1 MIPWSAVAQ
10 HPLSLTCAAIA
21 GAWMSAVNPALAPF
35 MSAVAKV
42 FVGLL
47 QMAALPLMIVAIV
60 FGLKRWIEL
69 PAPITRVLKLIG
81 AGSVLV
87 LFAALMALLLAEISL
102 QIWRVNENDRA
113 TLGSLLDEAEQV
125 LEFALL
131 APSQGAPPLDS
142 TPLITS
148 NVFAALSSGALP
160 SILIIALIFGLAL
173 NKQEGSSA
181 LGMAT
186 QLEAIYR
193 TLESLISKLNLLLP
207 FAAWAMAGYA
217 IAGLSAPLI
226 SAMRAMLIPLALV
239 SASLIALCII
249 VLNLASKAGL
259 WSTVLAMSR
268 PICISLLSPSPA
280 SLIPAYID
288 ALSNRL
294 GFSRGIVELLIPTLP
309 VFLRLGEVV
318 YFTTL
323 LVFLCGIYQHPL
335 VGAEWLIVLAAAIL
349 AAAMAIHLQ
358 TGSLIMAAAIGFS
371 WLELPVE
378 AILPHLLVLE
388 VFSQGLRQAVSG
400 LCTCA
405 LIAVS
410 TADLESGP
418 RIDKPWGGG
427 PAESIWQIRLS
438 GSQSW
443 AMMALIFLAL
453 LFVFLMGMGLSLTG
467 SR

>member
-1 MIPWSAVAQ
+1 MIRWNAVAQ

-21 GAWMSAVNPALAPF
+21 GAWMSAVNPALAPL
-35 MSAVAKV
+35 MSAMAKI

-60 FGLKRWIEL
+60 FGLKRWLEL
-69 PAPITRVLKLIG
+69 PAPITRLLKLVG
-81 AGSVLV
+81 AGTVLV
-87 LFAALMALLLAEISL
+87 LFAAVLALLLAEISL
-102 QIWRVNENDRA
+102 QLWRINEHDRA
-113 TLGSLLDEAEQV
+113 TLGSLLDEAQQV

-131 APSQGAPPLDS
+131 APNQATSPLDS
-142 TPLITS
+142 MPLIAP
-148 NVFAALSSGALP
+148 NVFAALSNGALP
-160 SILIIALIFGLAL
+160 SILIITLIFGLAL
-173 NKQEGSSA
+173 NKQQGPAA

-193 TLESLISKLNLLLP
+193 TLESLISRLNLLLP
-207 FAAWAMAGYA
+207 LAAWAMAGYA
-217 IAGLSAPLI
+217 VAGVSAPLI
-226 SAMRAMLIPLALV
+226 SAMRALIIPLSLV
-239 SASLIALCII
+239 AAGLITLCLI
-249 VLNLASKAGL
+249 VLNIASKAGL
-259 WSTVLAMSR
+259 WTTVLAMSR

-318 YFTTL
+318 YFTSL
-323 LVFLCGIYQHPL
+323 LVFLCGVYQHPL
-335 VGAEWLIVLAAAIL
+335 VGADWLILISAAIL
-349 AAAMAIHLQ
+349 AAGLAIHLQ
-358 TGSLIMAAAIGFS
+358 TGSLVMAAAIGFS

-405 LIAVS
+405 LIAVT
-410 TADLESGP
+410 TADLDTSPQIGTPWIGTSEESV
-418 RIDKPWGGG
+418 
-427 PAESIWQIRLS
+427 WQIRLNS
-438 GSQSW
+438 AQSW
-443 AMMALIFLAL
+443 VTVALIFLAL
-453 LFVFLMGMGLSLTG
+453 LFVFMMGMSLSLTG
-467 SR
+467 AQ

>member
-1 MIPWSAVAQ
+1 VIRWNAAAQ

-21 GAWMSAVNPALAPF
+21 GAWMSAVNPALVPF
-35 MSAVAKV
+35 MSTVAKV

-60 FGLKRWIEL
+60 FGLKRWLEL
-69 PAPITRVLKLIG
+69 PGPITRLFKLVG
-81 AGSVLV
+81 AGAVLV
-87 LFAALMALLLAEISL
+87 LFAALLAFLLAEISL
-102 QIWRVNENDRA
+102 QVWRINEQDRT
-113 TLGSLLDEAEQV
+113 TLGSLLDEGQQV
-125 LEFALL
+125 LEVALF
-131 APSQGAPPLDS
+131 PSNQGVNHFDS

-160 SILIIALIFGLAL
+160 SILIITLIFGLAI
-173 NKQEGSSA
+173 NKQQGPAA

-193 TLESLISKLNLLLP
+193 TLESLISRLNLLLP
-207 FAAWAMAGYA
+207 LAAWAMAGYA
-217 IAGLSAPLI
+217 VAGINAPLI
-226 SAMRAMLIPLALV
+226 GAMRSLLVPLTLAATGLV
-239 SASLIALCII
+239 TLCII
-249 VLNLASKAGL
+249 VLNIASKAGL

-318 YFTTL
+318 YFTSL
-323 LVFLCGIYQHPL
+323 LVFLCGVYQHPL
-335 VGAEWLIVLAAAIL
+335 VGADWLILIAAAIL
-349 AAAMAIHLQ
+349 AAGMAIQVQ
-358 TGSLIMAAAIGFS
+358 TGSLVMAAAVGFS
-371 WLELPVE
+371 WLGLPVE

-410 TADLESGP
+410 TADLDIRP
-418 RIDKPWGGG
+418 RVGTPWGGT
-427 PAESIWQIRLS
+427 PDESVWQVRLS
-438 GSQSW
+438 SAQSW
-443 AMMALIFLAL
+443 ATIALILLAI
-453 LFVFLMGMGLSLTG
+453 LFVFMMGIGLSLTG
-467 SR
+467 PR